1 MAPISTM
8 ARLISGLTV
17 ALLLPIGIFAASVMK
32 DNGKQG
38 TVRQINVH
46 RFSVTS
52 SRPFDEVVTALEAA
66 LGHPNI
72 ATFTKNIAAA
82 KTEDEL
88 EGIVRQAAGPSGL
101 IEFARFNLGE
111 VFRAERGTAAPRI
124 LRVVVG
130 NPLIMKQM
138 VSLVPDA
145 GSYAPVTVLID
156 ERPDGVHLSY
166 DRMASFLA
174 PYGNQKALS
183 VARALDSK
191 VERLLLA
198 AAGADGTSHK

>member
-1 MAPISTM
+1 MALLS
-8 ARLISGLTV
+8 AGGHFISGTTMM
-17 ALLLPIGIFAASVMK
+17 LLLPIGLFAASVMK
-32 DNGKQG
+32 HNGKQAA
-38 TVRQINVH
+38 VRQINVR

-52 SRPFDEVVTALEAA
+52 SRPFDEVVATLEAA
-66 LGHPNI
+66 VGHPNI
-72 ATFTKNIAAA
+72 PTFTKNIAAA
-82 KTEDEL
+82 KTEGEL
-88 EGIVRQAAGPSGL
+88 KEIVQQAAGPSGL

-111 VFRAERGTAAPRI
+111 VFRAKSGAAAPRI
-124 LRVVVG
+124 LRLVVG

-145 GSYAPVTVLID
+145 GSYAPITILVD
-156 ERPDGVHLSY
+156 ERRDGVHLSY

-191 VERLLLA
+191 IESLLLA
-198 AAGADGTSHK
+198 AANGTSPK